1 MGPAWGIW
9 ALPIALR
16 KVAEA
21 VPKGSHPGRQTQDSG
36 AVATSRQG
44 IMVLFSVSSA
54 NRNWGKWW
62 SVRGSCRIRFI
73 SHGGLFWC
81 CSLRMPLLHG
91 NFLAT
96 DQCYEHILSLC
107 DGMWVAL
114 EKHNP
119 FPEEESPG
127 YPVSW
132 NSPPIP
138 SLFFDCD
145 ENHVL
150 NFCFW
155 LIRWTLLLGS
165 VFLLKMKN
173 SQ

>member
-114 EKHNP
+114 EKHTLSLKRSLLAIQ
-119 FPEEESPG
+119 FPEIPHPYQVFSLTVMKTM
-127 YPVSW
+127 YSTSVS
-132 NSPPIP
+132 
-138 SLFFDCD
+138 
-145 ENHVL
+145 
-150 NFCFW
+150 
-155 LIRWTLLLGS
+155 G
-165 VFLLKMKN
+165 
-173 SQ
+173 